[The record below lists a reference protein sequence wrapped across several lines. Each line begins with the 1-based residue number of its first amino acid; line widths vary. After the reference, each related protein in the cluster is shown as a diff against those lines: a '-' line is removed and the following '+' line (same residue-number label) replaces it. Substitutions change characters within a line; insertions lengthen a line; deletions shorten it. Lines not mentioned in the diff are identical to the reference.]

1 MRSMPKI
8 VLALTLATCSGGL
21 LAQSDKPT
29 KKEQREEAALRS
41 VQGTVATADE
51 SPAAGAVVQLKD
63 LRTLQVRSFIAQ
75 DGGAYHFTGLKID
88 TDYQLKAD
96 YNGMSSGWKTLSV
109 FDSRKVAIIN
119 LKLDKK

>member
-1 MRSMPKI
+1 MSKI
-8 VLALTLATCSGGL
+8 LLALTVAVCAGAL
-21 LAQSDKPT
+21 LAQSDKPS

-41 VQGTVATADE
+41 VQGTVTTADD

-63 LRTLQVRSFIAQ
+63 MRTLQVRSFIAQ
-75 DGGAYHFTGLKID
+75 DGSYHFTGLKID

-109 FDSRKVAIIN
+109 FDSRKTPVVN
-119 LKLDKK
+119 LKVDKKL